1 MTLDKDVLMDSIR
14 PLRDILNPDDNNRLT
29 FEIKGGKMAFY
40 NDDARFSYG
49 ETVDFD
55 GEFVIDV
62 NGVFMIDTLEAINDD
77 RVLIKFSDENGV
89 LNFDS
94 KNYEDQKALIT
105 PIRRR

>member
-1 MTLDKDVLMDSIR
+1 MS
-14 PLRDILNPDDNNRLT
+14 
-29 FEIKGGKMAFY
+29 FY

-55 GEFVIDV
+55 GNFVIDV
-62 NGVFMIDTLEAINDD
+62 NGAFMMETLEAIDDD
-77 RVLIKFSDENGV
+77 RVIIKFTDENGV
-89 LNFDS
+89 LIFDS